1 MLLGK
6 PLRSDYIL
14 YLVGIVLL
22 AVTGY
27 ALFDR
32 ASWERVMGG
41 MLIYSAI
48 VFVLAL
54 FGITSFIFGY
64 NMRPRKQ
71 KIPSI
76 TPSHTV
82 ESLMELTRVKGIGE
96 KRAEQL
102 KALGISTVPDLSAAS
117 AEELA
122 EKLQIS
128 SKITN
133 RWIKEARN
141 LLLEK

>member
-1 MLLGK
+1 M
-6 PLRSDYIL
+6 RSDYLLYIIGVIL
-14 YLVGIVLL
+14 LVV
-22 AVTGY
+22 ACY
-27 ALFDR
+27 ALFNS
-32 ASWERVMGG
+32 ASLEEPMGR

-54 FGITSFIFGY
+54 FGITAFIFGY
-64 NMRPRKQ
+64 SLRPKKQ
-71 KIPSI
+71 KLLSVTSSPV
-76 TPSHTV
+76 V

-96 KRAEQL
+96 RRAEQL
-102 KALGISTVPDLSAAS
+102 KALGIATVTDLSAAA

-133 RWIKEARN
+133 RWIAEARRQ
-141 LLLEK
+141 LLELD

>member
-1 MLLGK
+1 MDCTLYIAGVILL
-6 PLRSDYIL
+6 
-14 YLVGIVLL
+14 VV
-22 AVTGY
+22 AGY
-27 ALFDR
+27 ALFNN
-32 ASWERVMGG
+32 ASLEEPMGG

-64 NMRPRKQ
+64 SLRPKKQ
-71 KIPSI
+71 KLLLIAPS
-76 TPSHTV
+76 PTV
-82 ESLMELTRVKGIGE
+82 ESLMQLTQVKGIGG

-102 KALGISTVPDLSAAS
+102 KALGIATVADLSAVS

-122 EKLQIS
+122 EKLQVS
-128 SKITN
+128 SKIT
-133 RWIKEARN
+133 RQWIRNARN